1 MANDAYFA
9 VAGYVATQPRAG
21 RTKSG
26 APFLFMRVAWTPR
39 AINKSTGEWT
49 DQQTSFVSVMCYRK
63 IAENAKRC
71 LRRGD
76 PVTLRGTVQVREYAD
91 HAGVKRFSVD
101 VVADSLGH
109 DMSRGLSQY
118 SKASQHG
125 AQTAEEYE
133 WSTTAER
140 TPLPGDVAARLASE
154 QGPGGSHPSRC
165 AQPPGVDGGSGDPEE
180 LTPGWTAEAPL
191 VPADDADDMPDP
203 ADLDDEPDP
212 SDLAD
217 EPDPADLA
225 GEQPAAD
232 LAGRH
237 V

>member
-21 RTKSG
+21 KTKSG
-26 APFLFMRVAWTPR
+26 VPFLFMRVAWTPR
-39 AINKSTGEWT
+39 AFNKATGGWT

-63 IAENAKRC
+63 VAENAAKC
-71 LRRGD
+71 VRRGD
-76 PVTLRGTVQVREYAD
+76 AITLRGTVQVRDYVD
-91 HAGVKRFSVD
+91 QAGAKRFSVD

-109 DMSRGLSQY
+109 DMSRGISHYRKVTQR
-118 SKASQHG
+118 AE
-125 AQTAEEYE
+125 QTAEEYE

-154 QGPGGSHPSRC
+154 QGPDVSHPSRQ
-165 AQPPGVDGGSGDPEE
+165 AQPPGVDSAAGDPDE
-180 LTPGWTAEAPL
+180 LTSGWTAEPPL
-191 VPADDADDMPDP
+191 DPADDADDVPDP
-203 ADLDDEPDP
+203 ADLD
-212 SDLAD
+212 D

-225 GEQPAAD
+225 GEQPVAE
-232 LAGRH
+232 LAGPR

>member
-21 RTKSG
+21 KTKSG

-39 AINKSTGEWT
+39 AFNKATGGWT

-63 IAENAKRC
+63 VAENAAKC
-71 LRRGD
+71 VRRGD
-76 PVTLRGTVQVREYAD
+76 AITLRGTVQVRDYVD
-91 HAGVKRFSVD
+91 QAGVKRFSVD

-109 DMSRGLSQY
+109 DMSRGVSHY
-118 SKASQHG
+118 SKVTQRAE
-125 AQTAEEYE
+125 QTAEEYE
-133 WSTTAER
+133 WSATAER

-154 QGPGGSHPSRC
+154 QGPDLSHPSRHG
-165 AQPPGVDGGSGDPEE
+165 QPPEVDSVVGDPDE
-180 LTPGWTAEAPL
+180 LTSGWTAEAPL
-191 VPADDADDMPDP
+191 DPADDAD
-203 ADLDDEPDP
+203 AVPDP
-212 SDLAD
+212 SEEDD

-225 GEQPAAD
+225 SEQPAPE
-232 LAGRH
+232 LAGRR